1 MKSEAAYND
10 SAFLY
15 LLLTAQIFGI
25 TFLLITFAKKLARRK
40 EFGVSGKSV
49 ALRGIIL
56 ALLIGWFYQVLV
68 LV

>member
-1 MKSEAAYND
+1 MKNEAAYND

-40 EFGVSGKSV
+40 E
-49 ALRGIIL
+49 
-56 ALLIGWFYQVLV
+56 
-68 LV
+68 